1 MKRLTKVSIDELL
14 IKQKKKKI
22 NELFLKLRKTLLE
35 KKTSFEDLFVEFDP
49 NGTGI
54 VSRFTFCYVL
64 EVSLG
69 LGPVE
74 VELVMQVFNSGIFR
88 YSAVYWVIKQTI
100 LRSGLAPLDKYSLLS
115 IS

>member
-14 IKQKKKKI
+14 
-22 NELFLKLRKTLLE
+22 LKLRKTLLE

-64 EVSLG
+64 EVGLG

-74 VELVMQVFNSGIFR
+74 VELIMQVFNSGM
-88 YSAVYWVIKQTI
+88 I
-100 LRSGLAPLDKYSLLS
+100 LSNAID
-115 IS
+115 